1 MVVTGGNP
9 IKMFIQASH
18 SCFTGTATHNLTASG
33 YAHSFRR
40 YLSLLLLMTSLLI
53 AGCGGGGGSGGG
65 SGSPSPKSVESLAAT
80 NSKLVATG
88 SCNTVKQNN
97 QTTDF
102 VGQLN
107 ASGYETPS
115 MLTFSLL
122 NPDGSDAGQTLTTAK
137 GGIVTITDPT
147 TGLFTYQA
155 DTRPGDKRGR
165 DTFEFQVSD
174 PDNAIARATETVIV
188 NQAIMLL
195 GDSITHGVN
204 CIGGTQANGRCI
216 TDGFLPFEETAGYR
230 ETLYESLTDSGYAFN
245 FVGSQQGGSMV
256 SSPLYDYDHEGHG
269 GWSAFDIAWG
279 REMDGSDGVFV
290 WLEQNPADVILLHIG
305 TNDLSNT
312 NESNVAEILDEIDRW
327 EGSAN
332 GNPVTVVL
340 ARIIDW
346 APNNP
351 EVDTLNNAVETM
363 VKGRTKDNII
373 IVDQQTGAGL
383 DYTIGADMSDPVHPS
398 TSGYGKMAEVWFN
411 GLAPL
416 LDKCP

>member
-1 MVVTGGNP
+1 
-9 IKMFIQASH
+9 MFIQASH

-155 DTRPGDKRGR
+155 DTRPGDRGVEILLNFRLATLIMPLLGLRKQSLLTRPSCCWGIQLPMASIVLGVHRQMAGVLLMAFFPSKRL
-165 DTFEFQVSD
+165 
-174 PDNAIARATETVIV
+174 PAIAR
-188 NQAIMLL
+188 
-195 GDSITHGVN
+195 H
-204 CIGGTQANGRCI
+204 
-216 TDGFLPFEETAGYR
+216 Y
-230 ETLYESLTDSGYAFN
+230 
-245 FVGSQQGGSMV
+245 
-256 SSPLYDYDHEGHG
+256 
-269 GWSAFDIAWG
+269 
-279 REMDGSDGVFV
+279 
-290 WLEQNPADVILLHIG
+290 
-305 TNDLSNT
+305 
-312 NESNVAEILDEIDRW
+312 
-327 EGSAN
+327 
-332 GNPVTVVL
+332 
-340 ARIIDW
+340 
-346 APNNP
+346 
-351 EVDTLNNAVETM
+351 
-363 VKGRTKDNII
+363 TK
-373 IVDQQTGAGL
+373 A
-383 DYTIGADMSDPVHPS
+383 
-398 TSGYGKMAEVWFN
+398 
-411 GLAPL
+411 
-416 LDKCP
+416 

>member
-1 MVVTGGNP
+1 MEAVEAVEG
-9 IKMFIQASH
+9 A
-18 SCFTGTATHNLTASG
+18 AV
-33 YAHSFRR
+33 RR
-40 YLSLLLLMTSLLI
+40 PRRVWNHLRPQTVNWWQPAY
-53 AGCGGGGGSGGG
+53 
-65 SGSPSPKSVESLAAT
+65 
-80 NSKLVATG
+80 
-88 SCNTVKQNN
+88 CNTVKQNN

-216 TDGFLPFEETAGYR
+216 TDGFLPFEETA
-230 ETLYESLTDSGYAFN
+230 A
-245 FVGSQQGGSMV
+245 
-256 SSPLYDYDHEGHG
+256 
-269 GWSAFDIAWG
+269 IA
-279 REMDGSDGVFV
+279 R
-290 WLEQNPADVILLHIG
+290 HY
-305 TNDLSNT
+305 
-312 NESNVAEILDEIDRW
+312 
-327 EGSAN
+327 
-332 GNPVTVVL
+332 
-340 ARIIDW
+340 
-346 APNNP
+346 
-351 EVDTLNNAVETM
+351 
-363 VKGRTKDNII
+363 TK
-373 IVDQQTGAGL
+373 A
-383 DYTIGADMSDPVHPS
+383 
-398 TSGYGKMAEVWFN
+398 
-411 GLAPL
+411 
-416 LDKCP
+416 